1 MEEINTWHIHWLSF
15 SQWYYTH
22 FRIGHY
28 NITRSVSISCSPPPH
43 VFFWA
48 VLFTGGY
55 ANVHIMSSTDI
66 PAQEKRSRQPCK
78 YGGLWFPKHACLRQ
92 KHHNPVGT
100 TPPHPVGTI
109 SSHASRNCRNT
120 DRDYPVDNPDR
131 GVSAHPVGVFLDNPV
146 GSTISSY
153 ISYYRP
159 GLFSFEKTSPDRD
172 YPRSRK

>member
-1 MEEINTWHIHWLSF
+1 MA
-15 SQWYYTH
+15 YYTH

-28 NITRSVSISCSPPPH
+28 NITRLVSISCSPP

-48 VLFTGGY
+48 VLCTGGY
-55 ANVHIMSSTDI
+55 ANVHITSSTDI

-78 YGGLWFPKHACLRQ
+78 YGGLWFPKHVHMRVCD
-92 KHHNPVGT
+92 KN
-100 TPPHPVGTI
+100 TI
-109 SSHASRNCRNT
+109 TRSDHTSSPGRYYFFAASRKVNCRNT

-131 GVSAHPVGVFLDNPV
+131 DVSAHAVGVFLDNPV

-159 GLFSFEKTSPDRD
+159 GLFSFDKTSPDRD

>member
-28 NITRSVSISCSPPPH
+28 NITRSVSCSSPL
-43 VFFWA
+43 FFLGCA
-48 VLFTGGY
+48 VHWRVRKRPYNELHGHPCTGK
-55 ANVHIMSSTDI
+55 AITTIMQVCI
-66 PAQEKRSRQPCK
+66 W
-78 YGGLWFPKHACLRQ
+78 GLWFPKHACLRQ